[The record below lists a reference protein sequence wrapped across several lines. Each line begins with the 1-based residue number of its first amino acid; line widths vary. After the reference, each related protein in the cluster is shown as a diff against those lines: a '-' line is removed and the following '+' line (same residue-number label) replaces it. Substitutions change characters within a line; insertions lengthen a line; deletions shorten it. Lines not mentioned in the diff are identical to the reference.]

1 MLFSELYGAYYNAVA
16 KILSV
21 AVKGELNEK
30 EMRRIVDK
38 YAFSESTLSI
48 LPALKEE
55 KWQLVTRDLQ
65 TPMMHEPTLPLTLLQ
80 KRWLKAITLDPRVR
94 LFGIPTDGLE
104 DVEPLFTSA
113 DCYVFDSY
121 ADGDDYESETYIQL
135 FRRILD
141 AVKNRY
147 PLKLEVENRN
157 GDLVQMNVIPEYIEY
172 SEKDDK
178 FRLITSGCGYAPT
191 VNIGRVRSCKRY
203 YGGNIQVRGSLPKKP
218 NRIVLELTDA
228 RNALERVLL
237 HFAHFEKQAERLGEN
252 KYRVTILYDQD
263 DETELVIRVLSFGPF
278 VKAIEPERFVN
289 LIRERLIKQKSCGL

>member
-1 MLFSELYGAYYNAVA
+1 MLFSELYGAYYNTVA
-16 KILSV
+16 KILTA
-21 AVKGELNEK
+21 AVKGELTEK
-30 EMRRIVDK
+30 EIRRIVDE

-65 TPMMHEPTLPLTLLQ
+65 TPLRYAPTMPLTLLQ
-80 KRWLKAITLDPRVR
+80 KRWLKAIALDPRVR
-94 LFGIPTDGLE
+94 LFDIPTDGLE
-104 DVEPLFTSA
+104 DVEPLFTPE
-113 DCYVFDSY
+113 DYCVFDSY
-121 ADGDDYESETYIQL
+121 ADGDDYESEAYIQH

-157 GDLVQMNVIPEYIEY
+157 GELVQMNVIPEYIEY

-191 VNIGRVRSCKRY
+191 VNIGRVRSCRRY
-203 YGGNIQVRGSLPKKP
+203 YGGNIQVCGSLPKKP